1 MKKKL
6 LLLATAVIVAVSAFC
21 LSAGAQ
27 NAGANLA
34 ASKSAGTASYADAS
48 AAPKVTVYS
57 GQLLLD
63 NQVYIKYGVKVE
75 NAGDI
80 EPSDVGI
87 LAWKEAQTD
96 HTAETAYDIKA
107 TCTEDING
115 TECYTITFTRLVAK
129 EMNDI
134 VTVRPYVTVG
144 GKTYYGNDVDYS
156 ICMYAK
162 RQLGLEEGV
171 KGTDDPNLVAL
182 LRDMLRYGAS
192 AQRYTKYKLDNLADA
207 MLDNRVNIDY
217 DLNLG
222 EDVEYSNPNPSSFAL
237 FTGKA
242 ELLAPTAKGYTF
254 MGWVDE
260 NYEPVT
266 EIDTSKTADIT
277 LHAQWSL
284 NRYAITYENTMG
296 VSNENYSEY
305 TVMDYINLLP
315 LNKYDYTFNGWSIK
329 GENGEYTKIEEIP
342 VGTTGN
348 ITLRADW
355 TLKPE
360 FEGFNYVIDENY
372 NIDNNGTKFCML
384 TGLIDA
390 TVTKV
395 EIPSVFNHIQMGAL
409 QNCHW
414 LEELELPY
422 LASDYTT
429 SRNTN
434 LGYMFGYGSNAEAE
448 GAIPTTLKKVTVDGG
463 AVGEMA
469 FANLKNVSEI
479 VISPEVTSIGHKAF
493 SNCSN
498 LEDLTMPLLYVNYS
512 TRRAADKYGSVIDL
526 SEYYDLPGC
535 VDSESD
541 SYDGKTF
548 KLHINGGGILHAAA
562 GDEKW
567 EKDGTTIGDGVGWRL
582 FELCKGI
589 SEVTIDNIK
598 VVPVM
603 AFYDCSNLKKVTI
616 GDSVQNI
623 MSGAF
628 YRTGIEEIV
637 IPDSVKEIG
646 EYWLTETNYYSDRAF
661 SYYGESGRVFAGC
674 KNLKKVTIGNGVE
687 NIPAGMFW
695 NCTNLEEVII
705 GENVRFVD
713 HEAFSN
719 TNDTFNVINNSTH
732 KEWVVSGPVSE
743 RFMNSL
749 FEDNENAPDKV
760 YYGYESF
767 EEKYDEIETT
777 YKYFLSRQNGTE
789 EQIKKWNIVFYSPTD
804 PYADSSE
811 SSDIEYWYH
820 EDGAD
825 WYRNQYTVTPKM
837 WEKPQS

>member
-27 NAGANLA
+27 NTGANLA
-34 ASKSAGTASYADAS
+34 AGKSAGTAVNADVS
-48 AAPKVTVYS
+48 IEPKVTVYS

-87 LAWKEAQTD
+87 LAWKEAQTN
-96 HTAETAYDIKA
+96 HTAETAYDIKS

-115 TECYTITFTRLVAK
+115 TECYTVTFTRLVAK

-162 RQLGLEEGV
+162 RQLGLENGV

-217 DLNLG
+217 DFTSLDEN
-222 EDVEYSNPNPSSFAL
+222 VKVNNPNPSSFAL

-242 ELLAPTAKGYTF
+242 ELLAPTADGYTF
-254 MGWVDE
+254 LAWYADDDWE
-260 NYEPVT
+260 NPVT
-266 EIDTSKTADIT
+266 EIDTSKEADIT
-277 LHAQWSL
+277 LHAVWST

-305 TVMDYINLLP
+305 TVMDYISLLP

-384 TGLIDA
+384 TGIVDEPNA
-390 TVTKV
+390 KNVK
-395 EIPSVFNHIQMGAL
+395 ISSVFNHIQMGAL

-434 LGYMFGYGSNAEAE
+434 LGYLFGYVSNAEAE
-448 GAIPTTLKKVTVDGG
+448 GAIPTSLKKVTVNGG

-479 VISPEVTSIGHKAF
+479 VLSPEVNSIGHKAF

-498 LEDLTMPLLYVNYS
+498 LEDLTMPLLYVNHS
-512 TRRAADKYGSVIDL
+512 TRRAADEHGYVITQA
-526 SEYYDLPGC
+526 EYYDLPGW
-535 VDSESD
+535 VDSERD

-548 KLHINGGGILHAAA
+548 KLHINGGGVLHAAA
-562 GDEKW
+562 GDASW
-567 EKDGTTIGDGVGWRL
+567 EKDGATIGNGFGGSL

-589 SEVTIDNIK
+589 SEVTIDNITVIPYK
-598 VVPVM
+598 TF
-603 AFYDCSNLKKVTI
+603 AKCSNLKKVTI
-616 GDSVQNI
+616 GDAVQNI

-628 YRTGIEEIV
+628 WCTAIEEVV
-637 IPDSVKEIG
+637 IPDTVKEMG
-646 EYWLTETNYYSDRAF
+646 EYWYAEYSNAYADRAF
-661 SYYGESGRVFAGC
+661 SYYSNSGHVFAQC
-674 KNLKKVTIGNGVE
+674 EKLKKVTIGNGVE
-687 NIPAGMFW
+687 NIPKAMF
-695 NCTNLEEVII
+695 NGCKNLEEIVI
-705 GENVRFVD
+705 GKNVHFVD
-713 HEAFSN
+713 NEAFSN

-749 FEDNENAPDKV
+749 FENNENAPEKV
-760 YYGYESF
+760 YYGYEEF
-767 EEKYDEIETT
+767 VDKRVDG
-777 YKYFLSRQNGTE
+777 FTE
-789 EQIKKWNIVFYSPTD
+789 AQIKDWNIVFYSPTD

-811 SSDIEYWYH
+811 SSDLEYWYH
-820 EDGAD
+820 KDGAD